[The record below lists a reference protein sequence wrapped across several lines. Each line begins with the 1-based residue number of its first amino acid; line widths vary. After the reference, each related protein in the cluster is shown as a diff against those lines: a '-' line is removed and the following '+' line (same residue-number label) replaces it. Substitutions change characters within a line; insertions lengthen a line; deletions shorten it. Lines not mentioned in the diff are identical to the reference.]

1 MCVFLRDI
9 IHKAML
15 RTNRGLLKYVL
26 LSLITFGIYGIVVKT
41 HISMEIDTVAAPRD
55 HKSTLNYLLVVLIL
69 GPITLGIYTLI
80 WNHQLSNRIGDE
92 LKARNLG
99 YEFDAGTF
107 WGWGFFGSLIL
118 IGPFVFVHKLLKSM
132 NLINESYKA
141 SL

>member
-69 GPITLGIYTLI
+69 GPITCGIFPLI
-80 WNHQLSNRIGDE
+80 WYHNLSNRIGDE
-92 LKARNLG
+92 LKPRNLG
-99 YEFDAGTF
+99 YEFGAGDF
-107 WGWGFFGSLIL
+107 WGWGVLGSLIL
-118 IGPFVFVHKLLKSM
+118 IGPFVYLHKLLTSM
-132 NLINESYKA
+132 NLINESYNA

>member
-26 LSLITFGIYGIVVKT
+26 LSLITFGIYGIVVMT
-41 HISMEIDTVAAPRD
+41 HISMEIDIIASPRD
-55 HKSTLNYLLVVLIL
+55 HKNAMNYLLVVLIL
-69 GPITLGIYTLI
+69 GPITCGIFPLI
-80 WNHQLSNRIGDE
+80 WYHNLSNRIGDE

-99 YEFDAGTF
+99 YEFGAGDF
-107 WGWGFFGSLIL
+107 WGWGVLGSLIL
-118 IGPFVFVHKLLKSM
+118 IGPFVYLHKLLTSM
-132 NLINESYKA
+132 NLINESYNA

>member
-1 MCVFLRDI
+1 
-9 IHKAML
+9 ML
-15 RTNRGLLKYVL
+15 RTNRDLLKFLL
-26 LSLITFGIYGIVVKT
+26 LSIITFGIYGIVVMT
-41 HISMEIDTVAAPRD
+41 HISMEIDTVASPRD
-55 HKSTLNYLLVVLIL
+55 HKNTLNYLLVLFIL

>member
-69 GPITLGIYTLI
+69 GPITCGIFPLI
-80 WNHQLSNRIGDE
+80 WYHNLSNRIGDE

-99 YEFDAGTF
+99 YEFGAGDF
-107 WGWGFFGSLIL
+107 WGWGLLGGLIL
-118 IGPFVFVHKLLKSM
+118 IGPFVFIHKLLTSM
-132 NLINESYKA
+132 NLINESYNA

>member
-26 LSLITFGIYGIVVKT
+26 LSFITFGIYGIVVKT
-41 HISMEIDTVAAPRD
+41 HISMEIDTVATPRD

-69 GPITLGIYTLI
+69 GPITCGIFPLI
-80 WNHQLSNRIGDE
+80 WYHNLSNRIGDE

-107 WGWGFFGSLIL
+107 WGWGVLGGLIL
-118 IGPFVFVHKLLKSM
+118 IGPFVYLHKLLTSM
-132 NLINESYKA
+132 NLINESYNA